1 MATISTPAAVCGATT
16 DTKMAR
22 SLIIAAVL
30 LSVTTAMA
38 QENKYSIS
46 AVEKAACTAD
56 AMRLCSHTYPD
67 EDRLL
72 GCMRGHVTDLSLV
85 CSVTFKAGLKKRGMT
100 L

>member
-1 MATISTPAAVCGATT
+1 MVRALITAAVVLPITAAT
-16 DTKMAR
+16 
-22 SLIIAAVL
+22 
-30 LSVTTAMA
+30 A
-38 QENKYSIS
+38 QENRYAIT

-85 CSVTFKAGLKKRGMT
+85 CSITFKAGLKKRGMT